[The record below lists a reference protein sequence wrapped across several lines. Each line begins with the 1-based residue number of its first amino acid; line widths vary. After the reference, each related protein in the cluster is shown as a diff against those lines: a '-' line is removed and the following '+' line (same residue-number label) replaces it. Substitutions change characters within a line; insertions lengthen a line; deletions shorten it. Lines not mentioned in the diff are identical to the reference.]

1 MQEARS
7 VVPVSEPAR
16 DIGLERMIFF
26 GDAVMAI
33 AITLLALDLRL
44 PAIPGQAVKE
54 LPRLLSELRPQFL
67 AFAISFFVIGMFWGA
82 HHRMFLHIKHYD
94 RPLLWINLLF
104 LFLVTAMPFPTS
116 VLANF
121 NGTFQGVALY
131 ASMVAAIG
139 LVRAWLWRYATRH
152 HRLVDED
159 MPDNLIRAETW
170 VGLITAGVFVVSIGI
185 AFLNPCV
192 AEASWVMIA
201 VLAFVARWSGLYRQ
215 IWI

>member
-1 MQEARS
+1 ME
-7 VVPVSEPAR
+7 PVSGSAR

-44 PAIPGQAVKE
+44 PAIPGRTVNE
-54 LPRLLSELRPQFL
+54 LPRLLLELGPQFL

-94 RPLLWINLLF
+94 RLLLWINLLF
-104 LFLVTAMPFPTS
+104 LFLVTSMPFPTS

-139 LVRAWLWRYATRH
+139 LVRAGLWRYATHH
-152 HRLVDED
+152 HRLVDKNL
-159 MPDNLIRAETW
+159 PDDLIRAETW
-170 VGLITAGVFVVSIGI
+170 VGLITARVFLVSIGI
-185 AFLNPCV
+185 AFLNPYV
-192 AEASWVMIA
+192 AEASWVMMA
-201 VLAFVARWSGLYRQ
+201 VLAFVARWSGLYRKF
-215 IWI
+215 WT